1 MSAQVD
7 LSVGIPID
15 IKEFFDMPS
24 EVDIAKRELVK
35 VLHELAASIV
45 PGVCSEGFEG
55 RWRGLATVRDG
66 AGSRRLATARAR
78 AG

>member
-24 EVDIAKRELVK
+24 EVDIAKRELLK

-45 PGVCSEGFEG
+45 HSVNSMRRCALSHLLHP
-55 RWRGLATVRDG
+55 LASLCG
-66 AGSRRLATARAR
+66 
-78 AG
+78 